1 MQFSLSRRL
10 SRMHRISRV
19 GSAGGLVLMI
29 GMLGPSRSVASN
41 ISLA

>member
-10 SRMHRISRV
+10 SRIIEISLV

-29 GMLGPSRSVASN
+29 GMLGPSRSIASN